1 MSQSSAGMAGSLS
14 MSPMIRNW
22 PSHDPTSLGGSSRNG
37 RYFGTRGAGRK
48 TPHALTASASPSLKN
63 GWHSFARADSGLGGS
78 PALDEPATRIV
89 SVGYIGSAYTQ
100 GVDTRTSRWSLR
112 LTPVQHAIVRQVLN
126 TPGCH

>member
-48 TPHALTASASPSLKN
+48 TPHALTASASLSLKN
-63 GWHSFARADSGLGGS
+63 GWHSFARADRALEGRRLLTS
-78 PALDEPATRIV
+78 PRRA
-89 SVGYIGSAYTQ
+89 S
-100 GVDTRTSRWSLR
+100 
-112 LTPVQHAIVRQVLN
+112 
-126 TPGCH
+126 